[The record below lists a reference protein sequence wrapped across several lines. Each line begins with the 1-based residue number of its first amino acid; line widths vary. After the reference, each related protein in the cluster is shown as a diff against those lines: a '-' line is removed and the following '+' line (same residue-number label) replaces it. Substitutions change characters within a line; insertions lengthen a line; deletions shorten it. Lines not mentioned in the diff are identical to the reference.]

1 MNKAFK
7 DMLIGVLL
15 GDAHI
20 GRTGLDKAYITF
32 EQSKKKL
39 EYISY
44 LHSLTRESGS
54 RKLEID
60 ELKTYTRTD
69 ARYSDRINQSLYFR
83 TNSLEDLKPF
93 ADMFL
98 NNEGGKIIP
107 TNIADHL
114 TPRSLAFWIM
124 DDGQQVK
131 RGGVTLCTDS
141 FNSSE
146 VNILREALSD
156 RFNISSSI
164 HNKKGKNDSIY
175 ERIYINKESL
185 DDLKPLLKEHM
196 HDSMLY
202 KINETPGNVIEE
214 NTPTSS
220 CEAAATTTNS
230 EVDLSSDI
238 GDF

>member
-44 LHSLTRESGS
+44 LHSLTRESGF
-54 RKLEID
+54 EID

-202 KINETPGNVIEE
+202 KINETPENVIEE

-220 CEAAATTTNS
+220 NAATTTNS

>member
-202 KINETPGNVIEE
+202 KINETPENVIEE
-214 NTPTSS
+214 NTP
-220 CEAAATTTNS
+220 TTNS